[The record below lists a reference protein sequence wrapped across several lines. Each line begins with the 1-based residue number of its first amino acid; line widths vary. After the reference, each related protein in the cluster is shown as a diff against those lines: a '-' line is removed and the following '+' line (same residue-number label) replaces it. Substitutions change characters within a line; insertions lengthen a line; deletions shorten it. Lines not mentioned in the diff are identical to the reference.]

1 MCTAVLILLTL
12 GQAVSFP
19 VANIL
24 PIVTSTLGTSVH
36 PHVLTGRNHATLR
49 GISIAVGTVFTP
61 GAALSFLIHWVHTW
75 WGGAISYQAA
85 GDPIHVTGALLT
97 LRGLEVLPEFI
108 HLSSVFTADLLAAW
122 AAVGGVMADVHAG
135 GWQSSAL
142 GPGTGWALWGALT
155 LGAVI

>member
-1 MCTAVLILLTL
+1 M
-12 GQAVSFP
+12 
-19 VANIL
+19 
-24 PIVTSTLGTSVH
+24 
-36 PHVLTGRNHATLR
+36 R
-49 GISIAVGTVFTP
+49 GIGIAVGTVFTP

-75 WGGAISYQAA
+75 WGGAIGYQAA